1 MQPWYI
7 ATKRFG
13 PWNPEAWCNYT
24 EWSGLRALREVV
36 SLDTTLCPTVL
47 PDIQKEYW
55 PHIVNEDF
63 MLHFFT
69 DLDYLRARTAAIP
82 DTNLLCV
89 FRNPSRHPAP
99 PDAPVGFDFVGYD
112 VVDIHGDISALTNCG
127 GFPDVFSNEEL
138 NPYGLLAT
146 RDRAID
152 VQAALKTL
160 HPDERHA
167 DCHVWAVFR
176 ASEASRAAR

>member
-1 MQPWYI
+1 
-7 ATKRFG
+7 
-13 PWNPEAWCNYT
+13 
-24 EWSGLRALREVV
+24 
-36 SLDTTLCPTVL
+36 
-47 PDIQKEYW
+47 
-55 PHIVNEDF
+55 

-127 GFPDVFSNEEL
+127 GFPDVFSNDEL